1 MRTKNRY
8 AAPQTEVLKLMG
20 KNICQGGATIDPN
33 ITNPTSAGG
42 GGWD

>member
-20 KNICQGGATIDPN
+20 KNICQGGATIDPHA
-33 ITNPTSAGG
+33 TMPASGG
-42 GGWD
+42 GNGWD